1 MSYVHVVLSMPAVLK
16 VLVYLIFLSLVS
28 YHVTPTDLISALSTK
43 LYPIRTC
50 EGFCSSGTFSSVNLL
65 VTPYVD
71 DGHYLFVHLNEI
83 FKENEVHCLN
93 MSRLDASLEYTEQNN
108 ALQVNNEY
116 AVTEKLLKELFV
128 PLFGTVLS
136 SRCYAIP
143 GVKCCPLGIGSTKTW
158 HGTPDLRVDSVNVT
172 VTKEVDDETEDGN
185 EEFEKECFDDIE
197 GKPNLLESHLNQL
210 LATNIVSSFIHHS
223 TSDKSVPMTPSI
235 LIDGSHGTK
244 FRVSFY
250 DCVNDVLLLSRPVTL
265 VKENGELF
273 SKESLILLFLVVH
286 YE

>member
-1 MSYVHVVLSMPAVLK
+1 MSYMHVVLSMPAVLK
-16 VLVYLIFLSLVS
+16 VLVYLIFLPLVS
-28 YHVTPTDLISALSTK
+28 YHVTPTDLISALNTK

-50 EGFCSSGTFSSVNLL
+50 GYFCSSGTFSSVSLP
-65 VTPYVD
+65 VTPYGND
-71 DGHYLFVHLNEI
+71 RHYLCVYLHQI
-83 FKENEVHCLN
+83 FEENEVHRLN

-108 ALQVNNEY
+108 ALQVNNED
-116 AVTEKLLKELFV
+116 AVSEKLLKELFV

-136 SRCYAIP
+136 SRCYVIP

-172 VTKEVDDETEDGN
+172 VTKGAGDETEDGN
-185 EEFEKECFDDIE
+185 QEFEKEC
-197 GKPNLLESHLNQL
+197 LNQL

-223 TSDKSVPMTPSI
+223 TSDKNVPMTPSI
-235 LIDGSHGTK
+235 LIDGTK
-244 FRVSFY
+244 FQVSFY
-250 DCVNDVLLLSRPVTL
+250 DCVNDVLLLSYPVTL
-265 VKENGELF
+265 EKENGELF